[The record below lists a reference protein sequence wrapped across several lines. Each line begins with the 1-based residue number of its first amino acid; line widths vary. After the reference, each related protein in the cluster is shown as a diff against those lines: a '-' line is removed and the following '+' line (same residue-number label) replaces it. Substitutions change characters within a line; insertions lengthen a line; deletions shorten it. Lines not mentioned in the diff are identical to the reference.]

1 VPIEEYGKKILAN
14 LGWHEGMGVGRNKV
28 IVEPVNIK
36 PRPQNLG
43 LGAKPSEIQLK
54 KFNRG

>member
-1 VPIEEYGKKILAN
+1 
-14 LGWHEGMGVGRNKV
+14 V

-54 KFNRG
+54 KFNRGLNEEDNK